1 MRTRWSIA
9 NIKHSLVIVFSI
21 AFCCLSYNI
30 PLRLSDSILL
40 RLPATTDCFSTLTH
54 EKPFIDLYR
63 KSRAFPLQI
72 VGKLKYIHFYSLK
85 RENFLLWDP
94 FLESTEGFS
103 GHEKPF
109 IKLRFAYSGKLV
121 FLYVEEGIKI
131 SITGEF
137 GASRRLCFEDIKEL
151 CHSKNTRNVSGLS
164 RNGRLEQR
172 MAKRAESVIT
182 DH

>member
-30 PLRLSDSILL
+30 PLGLSDSILL
-40 RLPATTDCFSTLTH
+40 CLPANTDCFSTPTH

-63 KSRAFPLQI
+63 KSRVFPLQSI
-72 VGKLKYIHFYSLK
+72 GKLKNFTFYSLK
-85 RENFLLWDP
+85 RENFRFWGP
-94 FLESTEGFS
+94 FLESTEDFS

-121 FLYVEEGIKI
+121 SIYVAKRIKI

-137 GASRRLCFEDIKEL
+137 RALRRLWFEDIKRIMSLEKHPKSFGTL
-151 CHSKNTRNVSGLS
+151 EKR
-164 RNGRLEQR
+164 RLDRSWE
-172 MAKRAESVIT
+172 
-182 DH
+182 